1 MRFRL
6 QSGKKRGEESYKI
19 RYFDNVVGWKREGS
33 FSIDFFI
40 TGVDP
45 FLFSLS
51 TRKRAV
57 IPIFIPQL
65 ISMLDYLRG
74 LKLTFC

>member
-19 RYFDNVVGWKREGS
+19 RYFDNVVGGKEREVS
-33 FSIDFFI
+33 LLILLSPVLTRFFL
-40 TGVDP
+40 V
-45 FLFSLS
+45 FS

-57 IPIFIPQL
+57 FPIFIPQL